1 MNALKP
7 TLLAALAAL
16 AFTAC
21 PPPPGSCATTGN
33 GSIVVTFAGLP
44 SGATGSVTATGFDG
58 LTGERSSSQTLT
70 MGQTLMVTAGNWGIT
85 AEKVVVDDPLVRTVY
100 TPRIS
105 APNFCLP
112 KDGTQAVDVTWSV
125 VSTSN
130 ALWVGNGSGGMGSTQ
145 GYASAVLRS
154 TSTVA
159 PSFSGNLAAS
169 RAITFDKDGNVWALG
184 NTVSDPMVARF
195 AATGFTTGS
204 VPMHDRSITIPGV
217 SCIPATKA
225 LAFDKDGNLYVASS
239 CKKEVYKL
247 RALDITTSQTVTPTL
262 TLTNFSSVDGLA
274 FDKDGNLWVADGT
287 SDELLRFDAASLTTA
302 TALPTRRIKARKSD
316 QPADLTALKPDM
328 LAFDKNGNL
337 WSYDFGLNLVF
348 SIAAADLSGTGM
360 ANATPTVRIS
370 IPVSAV
376 LEGLAF
382 DEGGGLWLPFSAGKL
397 ARLSPAQL
405 TVSSGAGAPTMPDT
419 IITGTSIGSAQGPA
433 IYPAPK
439 GTPLF
444 HALP

>member
-1 MNALKP
+1 MCFGAPAMNALKP
-7 TLLAALAAL
+7 TILAALAAL

-21 PPPPGSCATTGN
+21 PPPPGACATTGN

-44 SGATGSVTATGFDG
+44 SGVNGSVTVMGA
-58 LTGERSSSQTLT
+58 SSQTLT

-105 APNFCLP
+105 APNFCLA

-125 VSTSN
+125 VKTSN
-130 ALWVGNGSGGMGSTQ
+130 ALWIGNSSGGTGTTQ
-145 GYASAVLRS
+145 GYAAAGLRS
-154 TSTVA
+154 SSSLA
-159 PSFSGNLAAS
+159 PTFGGNLAAS
-169 RAITFDKDGNVWALG
+169 RSITFDKEGNVWALG
-184 NTVSDPMVARF
+184 NTVADPLVARF
-195 AATGFTTGS
+195 SADAFTPGT
-204 VPMHDRSITIPGV
+204 VPMADRSINIAGIT
-217 SCIPATKA
+217 CLPATKA
-225 LAFDKDGNLYVASS
+225 LAFDKDGNLYVTSS
-239 CKKEVYKL
+239 CKKELYKL
-247 RALDITTSQTVTPTL
+247 PAASLTSSGTVTPSL
-262 TLTNFSSVDGLA
+262 TITGLQTIDGLA

-287 SDELLRFDAASLTTA
+287 ADELLRFDASALSGTSAS
-302 TALPTRRIKARKSD
+302 PTRRIKARKSD

-328 LAFDKNGNL
+328 LAFDKAGNL

-348 SIAAADLSGTGM
+348 AIAAADLSGSGM

-370 IPVSAV
+370 ISVSAV

-382 DEGGGLWLPFSAGKL
+382 DEGGGLWLPYSAGKL
-397 ARLSPAQL
+397 ARLSAAQL
-405 TVSSGAGAPTMPDT
+405 TVSSGAGAPTVPDT
-419 IITGTSIGSAQGPA
+419 IITGSSIGSAQGPA

>member
-1 MNALKP
+1 MNTLKP
-7 TLLAALAAL
+7 SLLAALAAL
-16 AFTAC
+16 ALTAC

-44 SGATGSVTATGFDG
+44 SGVNGSVTVMGA
-58 LTGERSSSQTLT
+58 SSQTLT
-70 MGQTLMVTAGNWGIT
+70 MGQTLMVTAGNWGIS
-85 AEKVVVDDPLVRTVY
+85 AEKVIVDDPLVRTVY

-105 APNFCLP
+105 APNFCLA
-112 KDGTQAVDVTWSV
+112 KDATQAVDVTWSV
-125 VSTSN
+125 VKTSN

-145 GYASAVLRS
+145 GFAATALR
-154 TSTVA
+154 TSGTLA
-159 PSFSGNLAAS
+159 PSYRAELAAS
-169 RAITFDKDGNVWALG
+169 RSIAFDKDGNIWALG
-184 NTVSDPMVARF
+184 NTVTDPLVARF
-195 AATGFTTGS
+195 PAEGFTMGS
-204 VPMHDRSITIPGV
+204 APMPDRSINIPALTCV
-217 SCIPATKA
+217 PATKA

-239 CKKEVYKL
+239 CKKELYKL
-247 RALDITTSQTVTPTL
+247 PAASLGASGTVTPSL
-262 TLTNFSSVDGLA
+262 TIATFQAIDGLA
-274 FDKDGNLWVADGT
+274 FDKAGNLWVADGV
-287 SDELLRFDAASLTTA
+287 SDELLRFDASALTGTSAS
-302 TALPTRRIKARKSD
+302 PTRRIKARKSD

-328 LAFDKNGNL
+328 LAFDKDGNL

-348 SIAAADLSGTGM
+348 SVAAADLSGSGM
-360 ANATPTVRIS
+360 ANAIPTVRIS

-382 DEGGGLWLPFSAGKL
+382 DEGGGLWLPYSAGKL

-419 IITGTSIGSAQGPA
+419 IITASSIGSAQGPA

>member
-1 MNALKP
+1 MNLRQT
-7 TLLAALAAL
+7 TLLTALVVL
-16 AFTAC
+16 SFPAC
-21 PPPPGSCATTGN
+21 PPPPGSCAANGN

-44 SGATGSVTATGFDG
+44 SGVNGSVTVMGA
-58 LTGERSSSQTLT
+58 SSQTLT
-70 MGQTLMVTAGNWGIT
+70 MGQTLMVPAGNWGIS
-85 AEKVVVDDPLVRTVY
+85 AEKVIVDDPLVRTVY

-105 APNFCLP
+105 APNFCLT
-112 KDGTQAVDVTWSV
+112 KDSTQAVDVTWSV
-125 VSTSN
+125 VKTSN
-130 ALWVGNGSGGMGSTQ
+130 ALWVGNGSGGMGTTH
-145 GYASAVLRS
+145 GYAASGLRS
-154 TSTVA
+154 SATLA
-159 PSFSGNLAAS
+159 PTFSGNLAAS
-169 RAITFDKDGNVWALG
+169 RSIAFDKDGNVWALG
-184 NTVSDPMVARF
+184 NTVSDPLVARF
-195 AATGFTTGS
+195 SADGFTPGS
-204 VPMHDRSITIPGV
+204 VPMPDRAITIPGL
-217 SCIPATKA
+217 SCIPAAKA

-239 CKKEVYKL
+239 CKKELYKL
-247 RALDITTSQTVTPTL
+247 PAASLQASGSVTPTL
-262 TLTNFSSVDGLA
+262 TIASFQAIDGLA
-274 FDKDGNLWVADGT
+274 FDTAGNLWVADGAT
-287 SDELLRFDAASLTTA
+287 DELLRFDASALSGTSAS
-302 TALPTRRIKARKSD
+302 PTRRIKARKSD

-328 LAFDKNGNL
+328 LAFDKDGNL

-348 SIAAADLSGTGM
+348 SIAAADLSGSGM

-405 TVSSGAGAPTMPDT
+405 TVSSGAGAPTMPET
-419 IITGTSIGSAQGPA
+419 IITGSSIGSAQGPA